1 LKTFASINETLL
13 HPVALRTGERG
24 DRPAYRFLAKRFH
37 LDSGSLVRY
46 LKESGTPLLAIP
58 IPDAGKDRAFFL
70 RKEVA
75 VQIQMPSRRMLREAA
90 LRRIVAT
97 RKEKWVEYRQAKET
111 TLGRPMRRVR
121 ANCRHS
127 GNG

>member
-1 LKTFASINETLL
+1 M
-13 HPVALRTGERG
+13 ALRTGERG

-46 LKESGTPLLAIP
+46 LKESGRPLLAIP

-111 TLGRPMRRVR
+111 TLGRPMRRFR